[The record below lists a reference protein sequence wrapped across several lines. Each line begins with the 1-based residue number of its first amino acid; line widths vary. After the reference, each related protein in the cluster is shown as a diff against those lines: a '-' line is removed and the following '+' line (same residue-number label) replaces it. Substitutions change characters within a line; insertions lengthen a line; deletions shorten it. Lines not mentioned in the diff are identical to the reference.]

1 MHDIEKEAIEN
12 IAGLIKEGGNGGRNI
27 VDVALELID
36 DDYDKNW
43 VREALQQS
51 AKSFDISDEELN
63 NYLMINISNAK
74 KS

>member
-74 KS
+74 KP